1 MLYLIVNPKLV
12 YNTSCLYILKRLCRN
27 FVYLYSLFLILLALV
42 TPFSLNILEQKLMK
56 GADKMTGEEVRKMI
70 KSKRVHIW
78 EVAKILQIND
88 AVFSRRL
95 RYDFTDEEVEEVK
108 KAIEKVLNSEN

>member
-1 MLYLIVNPKLV
+1 
-12 YNTSCLYILKRLCRN
+12 
-27 FVYLYSLFLILLALV
+27 
-42 TPFSLNILEQKLMK
+42 
-56 GADKMTGEEVRKMI
+56 MTGEEVRKMI
-70 KSKRVHIW
+70 KSKRVRIW

-95 RYDFTDEEVEEVK
+95 RYDFTDEEVEKVK